1 MPVKNT
7 RGVQQEDVRQ
17 AADMLI
23 AEGLRP
29 TIERVRQK
37 MGRGSPN
44 TVGPLLDVWFASLA
58 GRLGVDGKKD
68 ESQAPEPVQQA
79 AIMLW
84 QTALQSAREEAVQAL
99 AHEQQILQQ
108 HQSVIKRQEADLQH
122 QQEVL
127 MARQQAVDEALK
139 VARSQLTDM
148 SARLDDAVMR
158 LDHRDSDITVL
169 REKLSVREK
178 ERDASLL
185 RSEEEA
191 RRHAEERSRLEARA
205 SANERRLLEGLDR
218 ERQEAKRLKAAL
230 AEVEHRAEATRLRL
244 EAASSALITKE
255 QAMAEILKTEQLARV
270 SAKLRSAE
278 LLDLLDAQ
286 KSAHATQIKQLNL
299 LLVNSARKPL
309 LRASI
314 RRRRI

>member
-1 MPVKNT
+1 MSMKST

-17 AADMLI
+17 AADLLI

-58 GRLGVDGKKD
+58 GRLGLGGQKD
-68 ESQAPEPVQQA
+68 DRQAPEPVQQA
-79 AIMLW
+79 AVMLW
-84 QTALQSAREEAVQAL
+84 QTALQSAREDAML
-99 AHEQQILQQ
+99 AMAQEQQVLRQ
-108 HQSVIKRQEADLQH
+108 HQSAITLQEADLQH

-127 MARQQAVDEALK
+127 MARQHAVDDALQ
-139 VARSQLTDM
+139 VARSQLADM
-148 SARLDDAVMR
+148 SARLDEAVMR
-158 LDHRDSDITVL
+158 LDLRDSDIAVL
-169 REKLSVREK
+169 RDKLSAREK

-185 RSEEEA
+185 TREEEA

-218 ERQEAKRLKAAL
+218 ERQEIKRLKTTL
-230 AEVEHRAEATRLRL
+230 AEVERCAEATRLRL
-244 EAASSALITKE
+244 EAASSALIIKVQATAETLQAE
-255 QAMAEILKTEQLARV
+255 QQALA

-278 LLDLLDAQ
+278 LLELLEVQ
-286 KSAHATQIKQLNL
+286 KLAHETQLKQLNL

>member
-1 MPVKNT
+1 MPVKST

-185 RSEEEA
+185 
-191 RRHAEERSRLEARA
+191 
-205 SANERRLLEGLDR
+205 G
-218 ERQEAKRLKAAL
+218 
-230 AEVEHRAEATRLRL
+230 VV
-244 EAASSALITKE
+244 
-255 QAMAEILKTEQLARV
+255 TENG
-270 SAKLRSAE
+270 K
-278 LLDLLDAQ
+278 
-286 KSAHATQIKQLNL
+286 
-299 LLVNSARKPL
+299 
-309 LRASI
+309 
-314 RRRRI
+314 